1 MNLQD
6 SIKQLGIMKLY
17 DYLDKDPEKNIPKII
32 DMIEKVDKKG
42 ILSKELKVI
51 KPYLTDPDNN
61 WYKLVMSLFTDIDP
75 EVRKATFR
83 NFLINATMI
92 GGELQNE
99 SREKY
104 NCNIPWAVIMDPTSA
119 CNLHCIGCWAAEY
132 GNRLNLTYEELNSIV
147 EQASDLGTRMFI
159 FTGGEPL
166 ARKDDVIKLCEAHP
180 DCQFLAFTNATLID
194 EKFADDML
202 RVKNFIPAISVEGF
216 EDATDARR
224 GDGTF
229 AKVEQAMKLLKQKK
243 LPFGVSCCYTSQ
255 NTDIIGSEEYFDQMI
270 EWGAKFCWLFTY
282 MPVGNKAV
290 TELMVSAKQREYMY
304 HQVRKFRK
312 TKPLFTMDFW
322 NDGEYVQG

>member
-1 MNLQD
+1 
-6 SIKQLGIMKLY
+6 
-17 DYLDKDPEKNIPKII
+17 
-32 DMIEKVDKKG
+32 
-42 ILSKELKVI
+42 
-51 KPYLTDPDNN
+51 
-61 WYKLVMSLFTDIDP
+61 
-75 EVRKATFR
+75 
-83 NFLINATMI
+83 
-92 GGELQNE
+92 
-99 SREKY
+99 
-104 NCNIPWAVIMDPTSA
+104 
-119 CNLHCIGCWAAEY
+119 
-132 GNRLNLTYEELNSIV
+132 
-147 EQASDLGTRMFI
+147 
-159 FTGGEPL
+159 
-166 ARKDDVIKLCEAHP
+166 
-180 DCQFLAFTNATLID
+180 
-194 EKFADDML
+194 ML

-290 TELMVSAKQREYMY
+290 TELMVSAEQREYMY

-322 NDGEYVQG
+322 NDGEYVGLYSRRKAVSAYKCERRH